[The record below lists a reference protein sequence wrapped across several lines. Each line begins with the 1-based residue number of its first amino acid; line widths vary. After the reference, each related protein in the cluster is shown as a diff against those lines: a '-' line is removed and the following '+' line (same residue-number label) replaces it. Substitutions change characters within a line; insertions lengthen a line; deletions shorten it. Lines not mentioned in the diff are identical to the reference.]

1 MGVPKLAASVVLT
14 DAQKSEIG
22 SFKLKDFKAK
32 NYLFR
37 ATWRQF
43 MTKNL
48 QKNMGCNEEEI

>member
-37 ATWRQF
+37 VTPMETIHDKEPPKKYGMQ
-43 MTKNL
+43 
-48 QKNMGCNEEEI
+48 